1 MADNRTIE
9 DRYRAGVVPLT
20 IGVTGHR
27 DLVET
32 ELDSIR
38 DRVRALFLSLQTRF
52 PDRPLLLLSPL
63 AEGADRLVAE
73 VALELGLE
81 LVVVLPMPADIYR
94 TDFSSGASTEHF
106 DRLLEQANEVLEL
119 PIAPGASRDSLR
131 APGAQRNRQYAQAGV
146 FLCAH
151 AHILLALWDGKV
163 SEEIGGTAQVVQF
176 HHYDFMLGWSSAAEV
191 NQQILA
197 DDESDLVYHIVVS
210 RSREDGAP
218 RFDLKPMDVF
228 WLTTDENRPRTE
240 ELPQKYAGIF
250 ESTGV
255 FNRDVRKHV
264 EPILREAHALS
275 KPGARLPAAVQRID
289 SVFCAADWL
298 AIHYQKQFHFMLR
311 CSHTLVFLMAMMFLF
326 YSDVASSRL
335 FMIAFGVCLVLAVAV
350 QTAASRGRWHERYLE
365 YRTLAEGL
373 RVQFYWGVAGVPSGS
388 LTKYAHDNFL
398 QKQDI
403 KLAWIRN
410 VMRVTG
416 MGCDAAPNT
425 ERAGLEFALEDW
437 IGTETTGGQ
446 LKYYRSKAA
455 QHEGR
460 RRQVETLG
468 KAVGYAALALL
479 VGAVV
484 SPPGNVRT
492 GLFVLLGVLLLIVS
506 VREAYAYRVAEKEVI
521 KQYEFM
527 YRIFHNANKRLATA
541 TTDSENRRILR
552 ILGEAA
558 LDEHAEW
565 ALLHRERPVSK
576 SNLWRMET

>member
-1 MADNRTIE
+1 
-9 DRYRAGVVPLT
+9 
-20 IGVTGHR
+20 
-27 DLVET
+27 
-32 ELDSIR
+32 
-38 DRVRALFLSLQTRF
+38 
-52 PDRPLLLLSPL
+52 
-63 AEGADRLVAE
+63 
-73 VALELGLE
+73 
-81 LVVVLPMPADIYR
+81 
-94 TDFSSGASTEHF
+94 
-106 DRLLEQANEVLEL
+106 
-119 PIAPGASRDSLR
+119 
-131 APGAQRNRQYAQAGV
+131 
-146 FLCAH
+146 
-151 AHILLALWDGKV
+151 
-163 SEEIGGTAQVVQF
+163 
-176 HHYDFMLGWSSAAEV
+176 MLGWSSAAEV

-197 DDESDLVYHIVVS
+197 DDESDLVYQIVVS

-218 RFDLKPMDVF
+218 RSDLKPMDVF
-228 WLTTDENRPRTE
+228 WLTTDENQSRTDD
-240 ELPQKYAGIF
+240 LPQKYADIF

-255 FNRDVRKHV
+255 FNREVRKHF
-264 EPILREAHALS
+264 EEILAGSHPLT

-289 SVFCAADWL
+289 SLFCAADWL
-298 AIHYQKQFHFMLR
+298 AIYYQKQFHFMLR
-311 CSHTLVFLMAMMFLF
+311 CTHTLVFVMAMMFLF
-326 YSDVASSRL
+326 YSDVATSRL
-335 FMIAFGVCLVLAVAV
+335 FMIAFAVCLVLAVAV
-350 QTAASRGRWHERYLE
+350 ENTASRGRWHERYLE

-373 RVQFYWGVAGVPSGS
+373 RVQFYWGVAGVTSGS

-398 QKQDI
+398 QKKDI

-410 VMRVTG
+410 VMRVAG

-425 ERAGLEFALEDW
+425 ERAGLEFVLEDW
-437 IGTETTGGQ
+437 IGTETKGGQ

-455 QHEGR
+455 QHEAR

-484 SPPGNVRT
+484 SPPGNLRT
-492 GLFVLLGVLLLIVS
+492 GLFVLLAVLLLIVS
-506 VREAYAYRVAEKEVI
+506 VREAYAYRIAEKEVI